1 MGKHKQISLVAAV
14 VSLMI
19 IFTSVDSFALVET
32 GGIGIRVAQ
41 LYDYAPS
48 TTDHRGSI
56 VVLDVFKQSTAHRA
70 GIQKGD
76 VILEVNDVITKHH
89 DFKDILENHLRSP
102 SYTQVTLIIWR
113 SSTNEKLTVNIMRE
127 PTVY

>member
-41 LYDYAPS
+41 LFNYAPN
-48 TTDHRGSI
+48 TTDNRGSI
-56 VVLDVFKQSTAHRA
+56 VILDVFKRSAAHRA
-70 GIQKGD
+70 GVQKGD

>member
-41 LYDYAPS
+41 LFDYTPN
-48 TTDHRGSI
+48 TTDNRGSI
-56 VVLDVFKQSTAHRA
+56 VILDVFKRSAAHRA
-70 GIQKGD
+70 GVQKGD

>member
-19 IFTSVDSFALVET
+19 IFTSVDGFALVET

-41 LYDYAPS
+41 LFDYAPN
-48 TTDHRGSI
+48 TTDNRGSI
-56 VVLDVFKQSTAHRA
+56 VILDVFKRSAAHRA
-70 GIQKGD
+70 GVQKGD

-102 SYTQVTLIIWR
+102 SYTQVTLLIWR